1 MSVSKKTLLI
11 SIAILSFFVASP
23 ARAEEASKSLPALA
37 MLDELLI
44 QPPQLGNKTD
54 SRVCNLSSNDIAD
67 IVAKKL
73 KLGGL
78 PVISLIDAKPP
89 KPGAVRVFVTPEVT
103 TMDIQNVACV
113 SYVGLTIKSQE
124 TLLIFPVK
132 YPRYVTVNYWGA
144 GIMVNSSRAG
154 HMSAVE
160 DGFDKL
166 SKYLARQFRQ
176 DQPPK
181 MSLEQNEGL
190 F

>member
-11 SIAILSFFVASP
+11 STAILSFFVTSP
-23 ARAEEASKSLPALA
+23 ARTEEASKSLPSLA
-37 MLDELLI
+37 MITELLI

-67 IVAKKL
+67 IITKKL

-78 PVISLIDAKPP
+78 PVTSLIDAKPP
-89 KPGAVRVFVTPEVT
+89 ELGAVRVFVTPEVT
-103 TMDIQNVACV
+103 TMDLQNVACV
-113 SYVGLTIKSQE
+113 SYVSLTIKSQE
-124 TLLIFPVK
+124 TLLIPPIK

-154 HMSAVE
+154 HMNAVE

-181 MSLEQNEGL
+181 ISLEEDKEL